1 MKKKDLT
8 EIKSKQI
15 KEIMAKVRD
24 LEKEKV
30 NFQIELSMG
39 KTKNVHGVAG
49 IKKTIAQTLTIV
61 RQKLILEADK
71 AAKKPK
77 EVENGT
83 S

>member
-1 MKKKDLT
+1 MKKKELT
-8 EIKSKQI
+8 EMKSKQI
-15 KEIMAKVRD
+15 KDVLAKVRD

-49 IKKTIAQTLTIV
+49 IKKTIAQTLTIA

-71 AAKKPK
+71 ATRKPK
-77 EVENGT
+77 EVENG
-83 S
+83 SN

>member
-8 EIKSKQI
+8 EIKLKQTKDI
-15 KEIMAKVRD
+15 LAKVRD

-30 NFQIELSMG
+30 NFQIELAMG

-49 IKKTIAQTLTIV
+49 IKKTIAQTLTIA

-71 AAKKPK
+71 AVRKPK
-77 EVENGT
+77 EAENG
-83 S
+83 SN

>member
-39 KTKNVHGVAG
+39 KTKNVHAVAG
-49 IKKTIAQTLTIV
+49 IKKTIAQTLTIA

-71 AAKKPK
+71 AAKKPR

-83 S
+83 N